1 MFIGPGPDHEIWSN
15 MFVVKNIFVFERPIV
30 VIAWT
35 LQIFFC
41 PGLHFWEGD
50 FTDKKGIKILNL
62 NSSRGHKSLLPPRTP
77 NPHLTPGTQRD
88 PAASILRKILIWKK
102 LRVWIPPKRVDLSV
116 ESTNGFFSFSERNY
130 SFARLFY
137 DCKLQLS
144 IHCAVHRAKQITK

>member
-15 MFVVKNIFVFERPIV
+15 MCVVKNIFVFERPIV

-77 NPHLTPGTQRD
+77 NPHLTPEPSGTQRLQ
-88 PAASILRKILIWKK
+88 SWGRFWFEKK

-137 DCKLQLS
+137 DFKLQLS